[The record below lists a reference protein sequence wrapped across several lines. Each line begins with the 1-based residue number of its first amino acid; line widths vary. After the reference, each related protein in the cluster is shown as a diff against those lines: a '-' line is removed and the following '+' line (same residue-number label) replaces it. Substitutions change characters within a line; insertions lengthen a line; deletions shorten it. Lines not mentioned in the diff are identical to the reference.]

1 MKRVAGYLL
10 CILMLMFMNG
20 CAKNSDDT
28 FEADVSEEV
37 TASTD
42 EEQ

>member
-1 MKRVAGYLL
+1 
-10 CILMLMFMNG
+10 MFMYG

-28 FEADVSEEV
+28 FEADVLEEV

-42 EEQ
+42 EKH